1 MLDGQLASARLE
13 AREPPAEQSLET
25 SAPLAVSPSQPTG
38 SALTLIV
45 PIEPDRV
52 DALDGLLTAI
62 GRKVRDNPDLPAD
75 KLSTVHFFRWVI
87 LRKSEAGTSRDYLA
101 FESNYDGALDTHLE
115 DLCRVGGEALQRIY
129 SHCAGYTPGANGAQ
143 GNHAAL
149 CGFLKKHMVEHSTFY
164 RANPHRRASR
174 IKLEAEVREAIE
186 SFVDAN
192 RSDLVALGR
201 GEIYERIRAHLK
213 QRGLLAKLAEPA
225 AARPASEAIWTIALG
240 QLPSLLPIVLLF
252 PVLAAVLRLK
262 EGSDGQWDPSSKS
275 GDRRAVPTLKELEDR
290 IVQNQLSHIVELK
303 PGRFRR
309 FVLATVLRAIDLL
322 AGRHY
327 NQGALG
333 GISTIHFARWI
344 IVDDRFL
351 LFFSNYDGSWE
362 NYLGDFIDLAA
373 IGLTGIWSNTRL
385 FPRTRWLLK
394 DGARDEER
402 FKAWTRAHQVPSQVW
417 YSAYPTLSVK
427 NTLANGL
434 IADGLVNPPADE
446 AALEG
451 WLELL

>member
-1 MLDGQLASARLE
+1 MLDGQVASARLE

-25 SAPLAVSPSQPTG
+25 REPLAVAAFQPTG

-45 PIEPDRV
+45 PIQPDRV
-52 DALDGLLTAI
+52 DALEGLLTGI
-62 GRKVRDNPDLPAD
+62 GQKVRDNAQLPAD
-75 KLSTVHFFRWVI
+75 QLSTVHFFRWVI
-87 LRKSEAGTSRDYLA
+87 LRKSEVGTSRDYLA
-101 FESNYDGALDTHLE
+101 FESNYDSTLDTHLE
-115 DLCRVGGEALQRIY
+115 DMCHIGGDALERIY
-129 SHCAGYTPGANGAQ
+129 SHCVGYTPAASRAQ

-149 CGFLKKHMVEHSTFY
+149 RGFLKKHTVEHSTFY
-164 RANPHRRASR
+164 RANPHKPASR
-174 IKLEAEVREAIE
+174 IKLEAEAREAVE

-192 RSDLVALGR
+192 RSDLVALDHR
-201 GEIYERIRAHLK
+201 EIYQRIRAHLK
-213 QRGLLAKLAEPA
+213 QRGLLAKLEESVPAHPGSEP
-225 AARPASEAIWTIALG
+225 IWTIALS
-240 QLPSLLPIVLLF
+240 QWQSLLPIVLLF
-252 PVLAAVLRLK
+252 PVLAAMLRLK
-262 EGSDGQWDPSSKS
+262 EGSDEQWDPSSTP

-309 FVLATVLRAIDLL
+309 FVLRTVLGAIDLL
-322 AGRHY
+322 ARRRY

-333 GISTIHFARWI
+333 GIATIHFARWI

-373 IGLTGIWSNTRL
+373 VGLTGIWSNTRL
-385 FPRTRWLLK
+385 FPRTRWLVK

-427 NTLANGL
+427 NTLANAG

-446 AALEG
+446 AALES